1 MQIKKVVY
9 FLSFVLCFLNIHGK
23 SIENEEE
30 KTNEINETVE
40 AEVSTV
46 EPEAGPVFVAVST
59 DQETTESSE
68 TTEPATT
75 TEPTTREP
83 EQCNPDSYC
92 EYQYYL
98 NTLIHT
104 YPEMGDSQMFVVTDL
119 CIVNLHWYR
128 SPCKVILY
136 FLLWVWILPK
146 QKLISL
152 D

>member
-1 MQIKKVVY
+1 MKIKRVA
-9 FLSFVLCFLNIHGK
+9 FLLTFVLCFLNIRGK

-40 AEVSTV
+40 AEVSTL

-59 DQETTESSE
+59 DQETTEPSE

-75 TEPTTREP
+75 TESTTREP

-98 NTLIHT
+98 NT
-104 YPEMGDSQMFVVTDL
+104 V
-119 CIVNLHWYR
+119 R
-128 SPCKVILY
+128 A
-136 FLLWVWILPK
+136 
-146 QKLISL
+146 
-152 D
+152 